1 MFAAKKQP
9 SPTRGDPVKG
19 QSTIRRG
26 RKKSDGGGIRTWFHL
41 TDTGDTGL
49 LDVGRY
55 AMRHRTGISA
65 RDYRILDP
73 MLSYSPSIHGRRE
86 ALVVNMEHIKAVV
99 TAKDVWLLNHMDP
112 AVGPFIKKL
121 KRQVVNYNCEDSTAV
136 SNGDGDGDWK
146 STNPDQLQVLS
157 QELKSTSS
165 SRRQVV
171 PVIDLQP
178 DIVEEEGYPRTEP
191 IPDEKQRTASPPFE
205 FVVLEACLE
214 NICASLDLEVKTL
227 EEQAYPT
234 LDELKTKVSDFTLDR
249 VRSIKGRQLFL
260 SRRLQKMKDEVQRL
274 LGNDEHIQ
282 EMYLTG
288 KLRLQEE
295 RERRSDG
302 STDNEHR
309 QVMEFERLLDTYL
322 LRFEWNLNK
331 LSLLK
336 EQIHDMEAY
345 VNLILDDKQNSRLN
359 LIIMNKTAHM
369 VLQFYTAF
377 TALMAGSIDI
387 PLFNVTSIFDFTWIN
402 LAWTAY
408 TVILYVALLVFFKHK
423 RWLT

>member
-295 RERRSDG
+295 RERSLRSK
-302 STDNEHR
+302 SMTWKH
-309 QVMEFERLLDTYL
+309 T
-322 LRFEWNLNK
+322 
-331 LSLLK
+331 S
-336 EQIHDMEAY
+336 
-345 VNLILDDKQNSRLN
+345 NLILDDKQNSRLN